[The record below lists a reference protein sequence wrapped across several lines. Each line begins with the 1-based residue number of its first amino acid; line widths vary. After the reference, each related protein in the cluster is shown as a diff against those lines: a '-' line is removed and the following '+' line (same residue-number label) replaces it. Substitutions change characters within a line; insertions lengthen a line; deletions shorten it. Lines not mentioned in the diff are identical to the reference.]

1 MKIKKQLKREKSRKS
16 RVIFLSVVIMF
27 IVPYII
33 TVLSNQGNL
42 RGWEENFYFM
52 YAVIIDLLLIINII
66 RLKIDDSFDMTVKE
80 GRIIIKDRILKSPF
94 AISPEKVTYVDA
106 VDKSSGEFDIIII
119 MNMKRE
125 KRFQRFNEK
134 YIREHPQYKK
144 IYIYLMDS
152 REDKDFCFYLIN
164 KGGARKFYY
173 LYLLFK
179 NLYEAEFSK
188 NAVEKVKMIMEEYNL
203 A

>member
-66 RLKIDDSFDMTVKE
+66 RIKIDDSFDMTVKE

>member
-33 TVLSNQGNL
+33 TVFSNQGNL

-66 RLKIDDSFDMTVKE
+66 RIKIDDSFDMTVKE